1 MEKLPDKFRTL
12 RNVHGYS
19 QEYLAFQLGIS
30 QAAYSKK
37 ENGQTQ
43 TSLIDLQQIVII
55 YGISI
60 SDLLQLS
67 TSELLQLS
75 MSKR

>member
-12 RNVHGYS
+12 RNVYGYS

-43 TSLIDLQQIVII
+43 ASLIDLQQIVLI
-55 YGISI
+55 YGVSI

-67 TSELLQLS
+67 VSELLQLS